1 MAANTLPKAITKE
14 VLLNAIQNKLMSC
27 AKMFWDPNVTAQQ
40 MYEDLTCSVFS
51 GSLSDD
57 FPDVVKAEQDSV
69 LDENLCFKYKGYE
82 FELSSCT
89 ILTNKEQMLGLS
101 NDNFKQRFPHGVFTD
116 RYVCWIYGH
125 RDSEGYTKEESDEP
139 DYWSPEIYLVP
150 GAWLWGASTDLK
162 VGSKVDKQIL
172 TNIDKF
178 LETFNEEVHDD

>member
-1 MAANTLPKAITKE
+1 MAAKLNYNQIISDINKRYNQIVKECVNDKDYDTIVSLVCSSIYSCEDDIPKDEPEPI
-14 VLLNAIQNKLMSC
+14 
-27 AKMFWDPNVTAQQ
+27 
-40 MYEDLTCSVFS
+40 
-51 GSLSDD
+51 
-57 FPDVVKAEQDSV
+57 

-139 DYWSPEIYLVP
+139 DYWIPEIYLVP
-150 GAWLWGASTDLK
+150 YAWSFGASTDLK

-178 LETFNEEVHDD
+178 LETFEEEVHND